1 MNPVEIRQRG
11 YDALVKEL
19 GVVGMI
25 RFLQQVE
32 TGKGDY
38 TKDRDQWLDR
48 LSFDEV
54 MNLMKKKSLL
64 GSDRTDDE

>member
-1 MNPVEIRQRG
+1 MNRVEIRQRG
-11 YDALVKEL
+11 YDALIKEL
-19 GVVGMI
+19 GVVGTI

-38 TKDRDQWLDR
+38 TKDREQWLDR

-54 MNLMKKKSLL
+54 MKLMKNK
-64 GSDRTDDE
+64 

>member
-1 MNPVEIRQRG
+1 MNPVEIRQKG

-19 GVVGMI
+19 GVVGTI

-38 TKDRDQWLDR
+38 TKDRDEWLDR

-54 MNLMKKKSLL
+54 MQLMKKK
-64 GSDRTDDE
+64 